1 MVCAL
6 DCYRTGQKKKLARM
20 LHGMQDHFS
29 KYDQNHQASWFSL
42 TNLLKTIAFVS
53 KKMNFYLTG
62 AAPSSKSRHFL
73 Y

>member
-42 TNLLKTIAFVS
+42 TNLLKTI
-53 KKMNFYLTG
+53 KKSFQR
-62 AAPSSKSRHFL
+62 K
-73 Y
+73 